1 MQKALST
8 ALSCGSEVMA
18 MKLSQLSDGEKQ
30 PEPGPVG
37 TSGDLWGPVGTSG
50 DLWGPGWGWKC
61 HILVG
66 VIRLYDCMNS

>member
-1 MQKALST
+1 MDFFPQRQVFKDPTAPMQKALST

-37 TSGDLWGPVGTSG
+37 TGTGVGS
-50 DLWGPGWGWKC
+50 
-61 HILVG
+61 
-66 VIRLYDCMNS
+66 VIFLLGGC